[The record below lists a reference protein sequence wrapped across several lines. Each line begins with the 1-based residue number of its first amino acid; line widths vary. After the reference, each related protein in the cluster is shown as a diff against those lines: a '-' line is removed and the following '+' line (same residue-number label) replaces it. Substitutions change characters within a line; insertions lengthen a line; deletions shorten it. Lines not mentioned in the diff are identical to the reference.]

1 MVSLQSFAHTGGTL
15 LIHSFHLPFTSGRH
29 PQYVQCEHAWPA
41 EHSGIPPIGY
51 LLDSQPMRRIVIIL
65 GIMGAAFGALTI
77 TRSTAAQLIGIAF
90 LTVFR
95 PLFYTA
101 IS

>member
-1 MVSLQSFAHTGGTL
+1 
-15 LIHSFHLPFTSGRH
+15 
-29 PQYVQCEHAWPA
+29 
-41 EHSGIPPIGY
+41 
-51 LLDSQPMRRIVIIL
+51 MRRIVIIL